1 MESEANSRYLHIL
14 GFKECFSY
22 KLMMQLV
29 FSSKS
34 DDFSGE
40 KNTKIYR
47 IDIPLGKYQ
56 VIYLPLYV
64 LLL

>member
-1 MESEANSRYLHIL
+1 
-14 GFKECFSY
+14 
-22 KLMMQLV
+22 MQLV